1 MKLIKK
7 ELIKELDNKKIVLG
21 NGFDLFCG
29 LKTSYKNFFESQ
41 KENYC
46 LFDRYIDDF
55 KRDAYGGSRY
65 YFRGDLTTLSKIFGN
80 TIWDLVFYLMS
91 NNKQKTE
98 WCDIEVII
106 KNTFTNKNLIKWN
119 NVLDIIQHRNT
130 ITEKHKY
137 EYVCAIFLENKYQ
150 IDNQI
155 TKDEF
160 YDLLYKELTTF
171 EQKFGQYIQKEQD
184 QNKEYINNAINTLIK
199 FTNNTNQIVSIDT
212 FNYSNISFHDKWCFT
227 KMYNIN
233 GTVKHPIFGYFSPTT
248 DPLTNEH
255 RFTKSHRKT
264 LALFENE
271 EIKNDDY
278 FEHLIIFGHSLNEQD
293 YNYFFPLF
301 DELDL
306 NNTNC
311 LGKLIVAFTIYDLDK
326 RKEII
331 ETLTKKLI
339 KMIYEYEKSSGSS
352 GNRLY
357 DKLQYKNRILFYEID
372 NESEDIDNFINK
384 NFCCTEQEE
393 DSYMSWE

>member
-1 MKLIKK
+1 MNI
-7 ELIKELDNKKIVLG
+7 
-21 NGFDLFCG
+21 DL
-29 LKTSYKNFFESQ
+29 Q
-41 KENYC
+41 K
-46 LFDRYIDDF
+46 
-55 KRDAYGGSRY
+55 
-65 YFRGDLTTLSKIFGN
+65 
-80 TIWDLVFYLMS
+80 V
-91 NNKQKTE
+91 
-98 WCDIEVII
+98 IE
-106 KNTFTNKNLIKWN
+106 
-119 NVLDIIQHRNT
+119 
-130 ITEKHKY
+130 
-137 EYVCAIFLENKYQ
+137 
-150 IDNQI
+150 
-155 TKDEF
+155 
-160 YDLLYKELTTF
+160 
-171 EQKFGQYIQKEQD
+171 
-184 QNKEYINNAINTLIK
+184 
-199 FTNNTNQIVSIDT
+199 
-212 FNYSNISFHDKWCFT
+212 
-227 KMYNIN
+227 
-233 GTVKHPIFGYFSPTT
+233 
-248 DPLTNEH
+248 
-255 RFTKSHRKT
+255 KT

>member
-7 ELIKELDNKKIVLG
+7 ELIKELNNKKIVLG

-29 LKTSYKNFFESQ
+29 LKTTYKNFFESQ
-41 KENYC
+41 SDNYIY
-46 LFDRYIDDF
+46 FDNFVKSFIKDN
-55 KRDAYGGSRY
+55 YGSKY
-65 YFRGDLTTLSKIFGN
+65 YHNHSISILSKVYEN

-98 WCDIEVII
+98 WCDVEVII
-106 KNTFTNKNLIKWN
+106 KNTFINQNLIKWN
-119 NVLDIIQHRNT
+119 NVLEIIQHRNT
-130 ITEKHKY
+130 ISEKHKY
-137 EYVCAIFLENKYQ
+137 DYVCASFLEIKYS
-150 IDNQI
+150 IDNPI

-160 YDLLYKELTTF
+160 YDLLYEELTIF
-171 EQKFGQYIQKEQD
+171 EQKFGQYIQKEQE
-184 QNKEYINNAINTLIK
+184 QNEEYINNAINTLIK
-199 FTNNTNQIVSIDT
+199 FTNSTNQIVSIDT
-212 FNYSNISFHDKWCFT
+212 FNYSNISIHNKWCFT

-233 GTVKHPIFGYFSPTT
+233 GTVTQPIFGYFSPTT

-264 LALFENE
+264 LASFENE
-271 EIKNDDY
+271 EIKKEDF

-301 DELDL
+301 DDLDL

-311 LGKLIVAFTIYDLDK
+311 LGKLIIAFTIYDSNK

-331 ETLTKKLI
+331 ETLTKRLI

-372 NESEDIDNFINK
+372 NSEEDISEFFDKNCLTFNETTNK
-384 NFCCTEQEE
+384 FEE
-393 DSYMSWE
+393 L